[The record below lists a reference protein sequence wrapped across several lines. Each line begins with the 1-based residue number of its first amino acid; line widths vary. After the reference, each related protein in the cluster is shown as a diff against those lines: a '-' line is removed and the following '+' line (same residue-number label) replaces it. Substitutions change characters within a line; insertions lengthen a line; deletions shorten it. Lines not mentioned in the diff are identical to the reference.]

1 MVKAHRA
8 RNRAIIKGGDCATIL
23 ETRGTRRR
31 EGDTRIWKISR
42 RIVLPN
48 DQKISRRRR
57 RRRAGPSSLVARFA
71 TYRLKSTLRSLCSHC
86 YRRTPRSWPS
96 LGRWLLMQRARSA
109 RPTLKNGRP
118 AMIQS
123 FARAGRY
130 RVGGRTLRRKYSAKQ
145 VAEFTSKPRSEHL
158 SIVPD
163 LSIETFPSVYCQKNM
178 NMLDSM
184 DYLRRNEPILF

>member
-1 MVKAHRA
+1 M
-8 RNRAIIKGGDCATIL
+8 
-23 ETRGTRRR
+23 
-31 EGDTRIWKISR
+31 
-42 RIVLPN
+42 LPN

-57 RRRAGPSSLVARFA
+57 RRVSPSSLVARFA

-86 YRRTPRSWPS
+86 YRRTPRNWPS

-145 VAEFTSKPRSEHL
+145 VAEFTSRPRSEHL

-163 LSIETFPSVYCQKNM
+163 LSTETFPSVYCQKNM